1 MMKFKFTILALMCF
15 LSSASWV
22 SAADLSFDKE
32 QYQKA
37 LWMTAR
43 FYGAQRMGEG
53 VNWLVADHEPNGV
66 SNGMSFSERN
76 FVKGKSYLKD
86 ADGDYDLTGGW
97 FDCGDFVLFGQT
109 FFYSAYM
116 LALGYSEFPEGYDD
130 YYSFDYNGYV
140 SSGDYTWEGKKGVP
154 NGIPDIM
161 DEVKYATDFI
171 LKAVRNENT
180 FYYQKGDGDA
190 DHMVWCTSPVKSA
203 MPKAQGGESDGSRKI
218 LKASGN
224 VTSMAALGGA
234 ALAVMS
240 RVYKKFD
247 PDYAQKCLEKAKVA
261 YDFVNGTSKG
271 NTGGGAFY
279 GAKPK
284 YVPDMVILAA
294 ELYRATNDSKYL
306 KNAEEN
312 CTWMDA
318 QTTYDYNYTLCY
330 NNTEDLAAYL
340 MASIKESS
348 YSNKAMTVLDY
359 YVNSMYKPSSG
370 YILRKPGHYDAQW
383 GSLRYPANQ
392 AFTYGLYSKL
402 KNDKDVNPYSLATI
416 EFIMGKNSS
425 NMSFIV
431 GFGNKY
437 PVIPHHRNFFRYDGN
452 NMSMV
457 PIPDKNYKFIQLG
470 FMVGGSGATLE
481 SASYSESL
489 DNYQISEGG
498 IDYNAGLVC
507 ALGYI
512 NSVVNTVNVN
522 KFGHPTPD
530 LGNMISLCGMRSV
543 TLDSKVPADGKKTFT
558 WYKDGQKVESS
569 TSASSFTVT
578 VSGEYVCEIDSAGEW
593 TTSGSVVVVASLPEF
608 EPIPDMELCNPSQI
622 EMNFELQDVPAS
634 YQWYR
639 NGEALKDATSPKYLI
654 TKGGEYTCE
663 ISASN
668 CKSTGVSFKVTSL
681 LPEAEDAVSD
691 MNGNVTLTV
700 KGDGEYEWYDKLEGG
715 SPLATGSSYKTTISA
730 DKTFYVQDAGAM
742 DIVVGP
748 TQKDFTSTGVNW
760 GNISANFKASKA
772 CSITSVYVHIEGN
785 PYNQG
790 QTTVKAELGGAKKAT
805 FTSDPIQVSK
815 GNQFVKVTFS
825 TPIEIPAA
833 GDYTL
838 TFSSGAFAISYYD
851 NMNNYSSFAH
861 QGEPFTFTSAGDGK
875 QGFPGIADWSVT
887 TGSGCAR
894 TVVLAK
900 KGTASG
906 VEDVENSLCS
916 FYPNP
921 VSDLLTVRLNTVVPA
936 TAQLFDLMGMVVAE
950 KQLNAS
956 DMTLDLHSLPAGVY
970 VVRVIAGD
978 SIYTGRIVKE

>member
-1 MMKFKFTILALMCF
+1 MMKLRITILALVCSF
-15 LSSASWV
+15 AGAFTA
-22 SAADLSFDKE
+22 SAADLAFDKE

-53 VNWLVADHEPNGV
+53 VNWLVATHEPNGV
-66 SNGMSFSERN
+66 ANGTFFSESK

-86 ADGDYDLTGGW
+86 ADGSYNLTGGW

-116 LALGYSEFPEGYDD
+116 LALGYSEFPGGYDD
-130 YYSFDYNGYV
+130 YYSFDYHGYI
-140 SSGDYTWEGKKGVP
+140 SADDYTWEGKKGAP
-154 NGIPDIM
+154 NGIPDIL

-171 LKAVRNENT
+171 LKAVRDKST
-180 FYYQKGDGDA
+180 FYYQKGDGNL
-190 DHMVWCTSPVKSA
+190 DHKVWCTSPVKSA
-203 MPKAQGGESDGSRKI
+203 MTVDQGGESDGTRKI
-218 LKASGN
+218 EKASGN

-247 PDYAQKCLEKAKVA
+247 PEYASQCLEKAKVA
-261 YDFVNGTSKG
+261 YEFVNGTSKG
-271 NTGGGAFY
+271 NTGGGTFY

-306 KNAEEN
+306 KAAEEN
-312 CTWMDA
+312 CSWMDA
-318 QTTYDYNYTLCY
+318 QRDYNYNYTLCY

-340 MASIKESS
+340 MAAIKESS
-348 YSNKAMTVLDY
+348 YSEKAMAVMDF

-370 YILRKPGHYDAQW
+370 YILRKSGHYDPQW

-402 KNDKDVNPYSLATI
+402 VSDKDVNPYSLATI
-416 EFIMGKNSS
+416 EFLLGKNPS

-452 NMSMV
+452 DMSKV

-470 FMVGGSGATLE
+470 FLVGGSGATLE
-481 SASYSESL
+481 SASYAESL

-512 NSVVNTVNVN
+512 NSVINPVNVN
-522 KFGHPTPD
+522 KFGHPSPEFEPTV
-530 LGNMISLCGMRSV
+530 SLCGMRSV
-543 TLDSKVPADGKKTFT
+543 VLDSKVPADGKKTFT

-569 TSASSFTVT
+569 TSASSYQVT
-578 VSGEYVCEIDSAGEW
+578 TPGEYTCEIDSAGEW
-593 TTSGSVVVVASLPEF
+593 STSGSVVVMASLPEF

-622 EMNFELQDVPAS
+622 EMDFSLGDSPVK

-639 NGEALKDATSPKYLI
+639 NGEALKGATSSKYVV
-654 TKGGEYTCE
+654 TKGGEYMCE

-668 CKSTGVSFKVTSL
+668 CESTGATFKVVSL

-691 MNGNVTLTV
+691 ASGNVTLTV

-715 SPLATGSSYKTTISA
+715 SPLATGSSYKTTISE

-748 TQKDFTSTGVNW
+748 SQKDFTSTAANW
-760 GNISANFKASKA
+760 GNISANFTATKP
-772 CSITSVYVHIEGN
+772 CSISSVYVHVDGN

-790 QTTVKAELGGAKKAT
+790 QTTVKAELSGSKKTT
-805 FTSDPIQVSK
+805 FTSDPIQVSR
-815 GNQFVKVTFS
+815 GNQFVKITFS
-825 TPIEIPAA
+825 TPIEIPAE
-833 GDYTL
+833 GDYKL
-838 TFSSGAFAISYYD
+838 TFSSDAFAISYYE
-851 NMNNYSSFAH
+851 NMSNYSSFAH
-861 QGEPFTFTSAGDGK
+861 QGEPIKFTSAGDGK
-875 QGFPGIADWSVT
+875 TGFPGIADWNVT

-894 TVVLAK
+894 AVVLAK
-900 KGTASG
+900 YGKTSG
-906 VEDVENSLCS
+906 VDDVEQSVCS

-921 VSDLLTVRLNTVVPA
+921 VSDELTVGLNTIAPV
-936 TAQLFDLMGMVVAE
+936 TAQVFDLMGMVVVE

-956 DMTLDLHSLPAGVY
+956 DMTLDLRSLPAGVY

>member
-1 MMKFKFTILALMCF
+1 MMRFKFTILALVCSLAGAF
-15 LSSASWV
+15 TA

-37 LWMTAR
+37 LWMTTR
-43 FYGAQRMGEG
+43 FYGAQRMGDG
-53 VNWLVADHEPNGV
+53 VNWLIATHEPNGV
-66 SNGMSFSERN
+66 ANGTSFSESK

-86 ADGDYDLTGGW
+86 ADGSYDLTGGW

-130 YYSFDYNGYV
+130 YYSFDYHGYI
-140 SSGDYTWEGKKGVP
+140 SADDYTWEGKKGAP
-154 NGIPDIM
+154 NGIPDIL

-171 LKAVRNENT
+171 LKAIRDDKT
-180 FYYQKGDGDA
+180 FYYQKGNGGY
-190 DHMVWCTSPVKSA
+190 DHAVWCTSSVKSA
-203 MPKAQGGESDGSRKI
+203 MPKAQGGESDGTREI

-224 VTSMAALGGA
+224 VTSMVALGGA

-247 PDYAQKCLEKAKVA
+247 PEYAQKCLEKAKVA
-261 YDFVNGTSKG
+261 HDFVNGTSKG
-271 NTGGGAFY
+271 NTSGDQFY

-284 YVPDMVILAA
+284 YVTDMVILEA
-294 ELYRATNDSKYL
+294 ELYRATKDSKYL
-306 KNAEEN
+306 NNAEGE
-312 CTWMDA
+312 CSWMDS
-318 QTTYDYNYTLCY
+318 QRDYNYNYTLCY

-348 YSNKAMTVLDY
+348 YSSKATAVLDF

-370 YILRKPGHYDAQW
+370 YVLRKEGHYHNW
-383 GSLRYPANQ
+383 GTLRYPANQ
-392 AFTYGLYSKL
+392 AFVYALYSKL
-402 KNDKDVNPYSLATI
+402 MGDKELNPYALTTI
-416 EFIMGKNSS
+416 EFILGKNPT
-425 NMSFIV
+425 NTSFVV
-431 GFGNKY
+431 GFGNKH

-452 NMSMV
+452 NMANIPV
-457 PIPDKNYKFIQLG
+457 PDKNYKFIQFG
-470 FMVGGSGATLE
+470 FMVGGDGATLT
-481 SASYSESL
+481 SGSYSESL
-489 DNYQISEGG
+489 SDYERSEGG
-498 IDYNAGLVC
+498 IDYNAGLVG

-512 NSVVNTVNVN
+512 NSIINPVNVN
-522 KFGHPTPD
+522 KFGHPSPEFEPTV
-530 LGNMISLCGMRSV
+530 SLCGMRSV

-569 TSASSFTVT
+569 TSASSYQVT
-578 VSGEYVCEIDSAGEW
+578 APGEYTCEIDSAGDW

-622 EMNFELQDVPAS
+622 EMDFSLGDSPVT

-639 NGEALKDATSPKYLI
+639 NGEALKGATSSKYVV

-668 CKSTGVSFKVTSL
+668 CESTGATFKVVSL
-681 LPEAEDAVSD
+681 LPEVEDAVSD
-691 MNGNVTLTV
+691 VSGNVTLTV
-700 KGDGEYEWYDKLEGG
+700 KGDGEYEWYDTPEGG

-730 DKTFYVQDAGAM
+730 DKTFYVQDAGAI
-742 DIVVGP
+742 DFVVGP
-748 TQKDFTSTGVNW
+748 AQKDFTSTAVNW
-760 GNISANFKASKA
+760 GNISANFTSSKA
-772 CSITSVYVHIEGN
+772 CNITSVYVHVDGN

-790 QTTVKAELGGAKKAT
+790 QTTVKAELGGAKKKT

-815 GNQFVKVTFS
+815 GNQFVKITFS
-825 TPIEIPAA
+825 TPIEIPGA

-838 TFSSGAFAISYYD
+838 TFSSDAFAISYYD
-851 NMNNYSSFAH
+851 NMSNYSSFAH

-875 QGFPGIADWSVT
+875 TGFPGIADWNVT

-894 TVVLAK
+894 AVVFAK
-900 KGTASG
+900 KGSASG
-906 VEDVENSLCS
+906 VEDVENALCA

-921 VSDLLTVRLNTVVPA
+921 VSDLLTVKLNTVASA
-936 TAQLFDLMGMVVAE
+936 TAQVFDLMGTVVAE

-956 DMTLDLHSLPAGVY
+956 DMTLDLRSLPAGIY

-978 SIYTGRIVKE
+978 SIYTERIVKE